1 MIFVMPQVR
10 SEIVVPTSL
19 QGAAHDAFVDALY
32 AVHAE
37 IFDGV
42 DREAFAHY
50 VVDSPAEE
58 TRIQVFRDH
67 TDRIV
72 GYFAFHMFRRTVRGR
87 SAMILRAESG
97 MLREHRGG
105 ASMLRFG
112 FGEGMRYVAQN
123 PGTPTYYLGCLVH
136 PTSYHSFCKYL
147 RPVWPSYQSPP
158 DAALRAL
165 MSELG
170 DSFGLPRVGE
180 DPLVRHV
187 GWRTR
192 DTEAERAFWQRCDKP
207 DVRFYVEHNP
217 GYGEGHGLL
226 MLVPVTPALIAGGLG
241 RIAQEKGSHRLERVR
256 SRFRQLPLA
265 SRLLVPREVRRRLR
279 SVPLFE
285 GLDDARLEALA
296 ARAEV
301 VSHPAGR
308 TLMSQGELGEE
319 LFVIDSGAVH
329 VTASRGG
336 EDVLLDQLDPGDV
349 LGEIGALGGEPRT
362 ASARTATRATLIRIG
377 RRALLEAMQ
386 ADSVLAASI
395 WARYAERRFEYA
407 AETHPAFAR
416 TSRASR
422 FAFLRRGTAVELAAD
437 QARVC
442 RGPGMMFVVRGEV
455 AIEQAGAR
463 IVGRAP
469 LLLEVDD
476 ELRVQAR
483 SAAHLVELPPPPLP
497 AAFGMF
503 RPHALLA
510 GLSDAQLLALLQAA
524 RPVRLENDEPLFL
537 VGDKADAFYLVQG
550 GAVEI
555 VLGRLVIRRLGAGEC
570 FGERGLDPSGPGIRT
585 AGART
590 VGPTELL
597 RVVGEAFRTIAGPAV
612 YGGTEPGRQGW

>member
-1 MIFVMPQVR
+1 MILAMPPVR
-10 SEIVVPTSL
+10 SEVVVPSSL
-19 QGAAHDAFVDALY
+19 QGPEREAFIDALY
-32 AVHAE
+32 AVHAS

-42 DREAFAHY
+42 DRDAFVHY
-50 VVDSPAEE
+50 VVDSPAEQ
-58 TRIQVFRDH
+58 TRIQVHRDQSG
-67 TDRIV
+67 RIV
-72 GYFAFHMFRRTVRGR
+72 GYFAFHMFRRDVRGQA
-87 SAMILRAESG
+87 SMILRAESG
-97 MLREHRGG
+97 ILREFRGG
-105 ASMLRFG
+105 ASSLRFG
-112 FGEGMRYVAQN
+112 FGEGIRHAARSSGM
-123 PGTPTYYLGCLVH
+123 PIYYLGCLVH
-136 PTSYHSFCKYL
+136 PTSYHMFCKYL
-147 RPVWPSYQSPP
+147 HPVWPSLESPP

-170 DSFGLPRVGE
+170 DSFGLERVGE

-207 DVRFYVEHNP
+207 DIRYYVEQNP

-226 MLVPVTPALIAGGLG
+226 TLVRVTPGLIAGGLG
-241 RIAQEKGSHRLERVR
+241 RIAQEKGGHRLERLR
-256 SRFRQLPLA
+256 ARAQQLPLA
-265 SRLLVPREVRRRLR
+265 SRILLPREVRRRLR

-285 GLDDARLEALA
+285 GLDDARLDALA

-308 TLMSQGELGEE
+308 TLITQGELGEE

-329 VTASRGG
+329 ITASRSG

-349 LGEIGALGGEPRT
+349 LGEIGVLGGEPRT
-362 ASARTATRATLIRIG
+362 ASARTATRATLIRFG

-386 ADSVLAASI
+386 ADPVLAESI

-407 AETHPAFAR
+407 AETHPALAR

-422 FAFLRRGTAVELAAD
+422 FAFLRQGTTIELATD
-437 QARVC
+437 QTHVC
-442 RGPGMMFVVRGEV
+442 RGPGLVFVVRGEV
-455 AIEQAGAR
+455 AIEQPGTR

-469 LLLEVDD
+469 LLLEIGD
-476 ELRVQAR
+476 ELPLRAR

-497 AAFGMF
+497 AAFAVF
-503 RPHALLA
+503 RPYPLLA
-510 GLSDAQLLALLQAA
+510 RLTDAELLALLHVA
-524 RPVRLENDEPLFL
+524 RPVRLENDEPLFSA
-537 VGDKADAFYLVQG
+537 GDKADAFYLVQA

-555 VLGRLVIRRLGAGEC
+555 VLGGMVIRRLGTGEC

-597 RVVGEAFRTIAGPAV
+597 RVVGDAFRKLAGPAV
-612 YGGTEPGRQGW
+612 FATSEPGRQGW